1 MLVDVE
7 TTSGVYL
14 ASVLEETPETYKVRY
29 LVYRKKGIYDYEDV
43 VEEIEKDAVCGVYD
57 PEDTEEAAGFVR
69 VEGGFVPKDDD
80 DEYEPSDT
88 EDDGD
93 DENESLVS
101 EDEES

>member
-14 ASVLEETPETYKVRY
+14 ASVLEETPATYKVRY
-29 LVYRKKGIYDYEDV
+29 LVYRKKGIYDYEDT
-43 VEEIEKDAVCGVYD
+43 VEEIEKDAVCGMYD
-57 PEDTEEAAGFVR
+57 PEDTEEAAGFIR
-69 VEGGFVPKDDD
+69 VEGGFVQKDEDE
-80 DEYEPSDT
+80 EYEPSDS
-88 EDDGD
+88 EDD